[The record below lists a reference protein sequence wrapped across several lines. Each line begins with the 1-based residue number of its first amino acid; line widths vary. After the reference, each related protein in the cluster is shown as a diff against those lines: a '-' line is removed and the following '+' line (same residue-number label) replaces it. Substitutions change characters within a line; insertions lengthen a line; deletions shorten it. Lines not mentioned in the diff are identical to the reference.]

1 MNYLLSITVFCGI
14 TSIVLCLDS
23 KDPKEPYGP
32 EWEPEGEPNWKPE
45 GEPEWG
51 PNGGPYGEPNWNPN
65 YGHLKPDYSG
75 YPSYKPKPIEPLDA
89 ICILI
94 GKNGT
99 VKFTQ
104 YVSRFHNFTNK
115 NVSVIE
121 SVLI

>member
-1 MNYLLSITVFCGI
+1 MNYFLSITVLFSI

-32 EWEPEGEPNWKPE
+32 QWGPPQGEPEWGPQGGPDWGPEGEPNWGPE
-45 GEPEWG
+45 GEP
-51 PNGGPYGEPNWNPN
+51 NW
-65 YGHLKPDYSG
+65 G
-75 YPSYKPKPIEPLDA
+75 YPNNKPSPPPKRFDA